1 MNDFYINIAK
11 NIGIEKAEPVNN
23 EHPSIKKISENIDVE
38 SFNFR
43 PVTEKQVSKC
53 IKKLDTKKHDIM
65 RQSACLA
72 LNPITV

>member
-11 NIGIEKAEPVNN
+11 NIGIEKAEPVNK

-38 SFNFR
+38 SFNFQ

-53 IKKLDTKKHDIM
+53 IKNLIQKSNRGRCYTPKG
-65 RQSACLA
+65 S
-72 LNPITV
+72 